1 MSNEDEKS
9 TGLIGAG
16 ALISDLSG
24 LGRPATALIENISK
38 GLGRIYLPRAIR
50 EEGKARAE
58 VDMYMADAEAYRV
71 ERLASA
77 EIAKKRI
84 LETERD
90 GLLHRAGLRVRE
102 KETTRQ
108 YNLEQTVST
117 ALALVEREDPEATV
131 EDISQDWIERYLDYI
146 EVVSDPD
153 IQMIWAR
160 ILARKVSDR
169 KRSVSLMTLDSLR
182 LIEFDHAVTFDVV
195 ARCCATFGSIIITS
209 HNFSS
214 INLGVNELSALEALG
229 FIDKK
234 PYTEFAIPLQVGLI
248 LTAQGEPQK
257 KQTRKLLEGA
267 PEYRL
272 TFRGRE
278 LAGVIIPQYEQAN
291 DLIAANPYVFLDAER
306 QARILA
312 QWAIH
317 YVSFGMEPTIV
328 ATLGS
333 KEDISKRKKSFPRL
347 ATHQWDQQA
356 QGWRRLP
363 DAEKFETPELI
374 HLFEIGET

>member
-1 MSNEDEKS
+1 MSNEEEKS
-9 TGLIGAG
+9 GSLIPTGSW
-16 ALISDLSG
+16 ISDLSG
-24 LGRPATALIENISK
+24 LGRPATALIEYISK
-38 GLGRIYLPRAIR
+38 GLGRLYLPRAIR

-58 VDMYMADAEAYRV
+58 VDTYMADAEAYRV
-71 ERLASA
+71 ERLARA
-77 EIAKKRI
+77 EVAKKRI
-84 LETERD
+84 LETEGE
-90 GLLHRAGLRVRE
+90 GLLHRAGLRVRD

-131 EDISQDWIERYLDYI
+131 EDISQDWIDRYLDYV

-160 ILARKVSDR
+160 ILARKVADR

-195 ARCCATFGSIIITS
+195 GRCCATFGSIIITS

-214 INLGVNELSALEALG
+214 MNLGVNELSALEALG
-229 FIDKK
+229 FIDKR
-234 PYTEFAIPLQVGLI
+234 PYTEFAIPLQVGLV
-248 LTAQGEPQK
+248 LMAQREPPK
-257 KQTRKLLEGA
+257 KQSRKILEGA

-278 LAGVIIPQYEQAN
+278 LAGVIIPQYEHAN
-291 DLIAANPYVFLDAER
+291 DLITANPYAFLDAER

-312 QWAIH
+312 EWAIH
-317 YVSFGMEPTIV
+317 YVSFGLEPTII
-328 ATLGS
+328 AKLGS
-333 KEDISKRKKSFPRL
+333 KEDINRRKKGLPRF
-347 ATHQWDQQA
+347 ATHIWDKQA
-356 QGWRRLP
+356 EGWRCLP
-363 DAEKFETPELI
+363 DAEKFETPEI
-374 HLFEIGET
+374 IRLFEISET